1 MAAAVAEAAA
11 DGTTFAMTQRREIE
25 AAETFKKAVPWVE
38 HLRFTNTGTE
48 ATMHAIRLARGFTD
62 REVVVKFEGQYHGVH
77 DTVMFS
83 TAEPLRSPWRP
94 HRRSLAELV
103 RHTRGDRTSVRTMPF
118 NDLEL
123 LERLFADQ
131 GRRIA
136 AVIVEPMLGNAF
148 GIMPRPGFLEGL
160 RRLCDEYGSVLIFD
174 EVKTGFHCVGR
185 GAGGLRVTPTWVL
198 AKAMGNGSGG
208 GGRRS
213 QPGDRRARRRRHR
226 PGGHL
231 QRKRRRRG
239 CSQGH
244 DRHPRHR

>member
-1 MAAAVAEAAA
+1 
-11 DGTTFAMTQRREIE
+11 MTQRREIE

-83 TAEPLRSPWRP
+83 TAEPLPATLAPAPRP
-94 HRRSLAELV
+94 SLAELV

-148 GIMPRPGFLEGL
+148 GIMPVPGSSKD
-160 RRLCDEYGSVLIFD
+160 CAVCATS
-174 EVKTGFHCVGR
+174 TGRC
-185 GAGGLRVTPTWVL
+185 
-198 AKAMGNGSGG
+198 
-208 GGRRS
+208 
-213 QPGDRRARRRRHR
+213 
-226 PGGHL
+226 
-231 QRKRRRRG
+231 
-239 CSQGH
+239 
-244 DRHPRHR
+244 